1 MLSGY
6 HHEYYEY
13 LFQFYAKIWRLNCDR
28 SKSLCGGKRK
38 PVWVRVV
45 GGCVSVCTVYRGK
58 EVTELLLSLPE
69 PESLPSAL
77 SAPGNPL
84 SPGSGSGASR
94 RKLNANTN
102 IRLFT
107 VIILSDPCCQVS
119 CSGNG
124 AITHREM
131 CECCQYWG
139 QADVKVKIRC
149 IDRSQDWCEGLGRC
163 DRDTVIPTLACSAA
177 HCTLR
182 LRPLMAWSMGPSN
195 NTICGTSQP
204 FYVALVH
211 LHKST

>member
-1 MLSGY
+1 MCLCVQCTEARRS
-6 HHEYYEY
+6 
-13 LFQFYAKIWRLNCDR
+13 LNSYFHCQSR
-28 SKSLCGGKRK
+28 SHC
-38 PVWVRVV
+38 PQ
-45 GGCVSVCTVYRGK
+45 
-58 EVTELLLSLPE
+58 
-69 PESLPSAL
+69 PSL

-84 SPGSGSGASR
+84 SPGSGSVASR

-124 AITHREM
+124 AITHGEM

>member
-1 MLSGY
+1 MAS
-6 HHEYYEY
+6 
-13 LFQFYAKIWRLNCDR
+13 WRAWL
-28 SKSLCGGKRK
+28 
-38 PVWVRVV
+38 
-45 GGCVSVCTVYRGK
+45 CVSVLTGSNVQLGRRSVNSYFHCQSR
-58 EVTELLLSLPE
+58 SHCPQ
-69 PESLPSAL
+69 PSL

-84 SPGSGSGASR
+84 SPGSGSVASR